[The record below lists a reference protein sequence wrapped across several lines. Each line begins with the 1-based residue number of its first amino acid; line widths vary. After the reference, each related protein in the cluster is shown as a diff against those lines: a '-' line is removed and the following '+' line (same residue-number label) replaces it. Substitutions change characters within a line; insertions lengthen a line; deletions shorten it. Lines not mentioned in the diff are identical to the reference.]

1 MSVVS
6 VPKLW
11 MDYFVGVS
19 QFAKYGTHRLL
30 IVWELRKQRNANKCP
45 KMAYSSVVKK
55 TSIALLSQEGRAIA
69 SVQYLEH
76 SFIISYFG
84 FKFMSVYNSILFCYL
99 RRNVEP
105 CCHAHDSRSCIV
117 RHSAWSVWHCRLS
130 RVALGGP
137 KQKAGHRCHIQPSCS
152 SYWS

>member
-1 MSVVS
+1 
-6 VPKLW
+6 
-11 MDYFVGVS
+11 
-19 QFAKYGTHRLL
+19 
-30 IVWELRKQRNANKCP
+30 
-45 KMAYSSVVKK
+45 MAYSSVVKK

-105 CCHAHDSRSCIV
+105 YDTIR
-117 RHSAWSVWHCRLS
+117 
-130 RVALGGP
+130 
-137 KQKAGHRCHIQPSCS
+137 
-152 SYWS
+152 